1 MLQII
6 GNLFKNMFYS
16 IYLNSQTGCPT
27 GYLGPGGLADHGKYQ
42 NCTGGSARYIDI
54 LVFGRDHIYQH
65 PSAKYI
71 YETLEPFDPE
81 GLLGTLSASF
91 TVFLGVQCG
100 YTLLIFQEWKPRVKR
115 WLLWSFVFGSI
126 AGMF

>member
-1 MLQII
+1 M
-6 GNLFKNMFYS
+6 
-16 IYLNSQTGCPT
+16 
-27 GYLGPGGLADHGKYQ
+27 ADHGQYQ

-65 PSAKYI
+65 PSAKRI

-115 WLLWSFVFGSI
+115 WLLWSLVFGSI
-126 AGMF
+126 AGM